1 MPASSYLVD
10 TNILL
15 RLVQPDSPEYGTIR
29 QCADR
34 LWAQGAE
41 LFYTS
46 QTWLNSGTS
55 VLDLLI
61 GTGSDSLS
69 QRRMN
74 AQL

>member
-1 MPASSYLVD
+1 MPGSSYLVH

-29 QCADR
+29 QCTNR
-34 LWAQGAE
+34 LWAQGAD
-41 LFYTS
+41 LFS
-46 QTWLNSGTS
+46 RLKIWLNSGTS
-55 VLDLLI
+55 VLDRLI
-61 GTGSDSLS
+61 GTGSDSLL

>member
-1 MPASSYLVD
+1 MERFGNVRIVFGHREQSFSTHLK
-10 TNILL
+10 
-15 RLVQPDSPEYGTIR
+15 
-29 QCADR
+29 
-34 LWAQGAE
+34 
-41 LFYTS
+41 
-46 QTWLNSGTS
+46 TWLNSGTS